1 MKNINN
7 NHGFTLVEL
16 LAVIVVLAIVM
27 LVAVQSV
34 LPQMEKARR
43 QTFALDAQTAIE
55 SANTYFMNQ
64 SLSTGKGFPSNE
76 TTTNCVEISTLISQG
91 YFTVKG
97 SYDGK
102 VIVKRSGN
110 NYVFKVWLHKDQL
123 MILGA
128 GANDDE
134 SENVQISAYDANGD
148 PQDVLPYDT
157 STNTSD
163 IETKWV
169 TGSTTGTAYSN
180 QCGTSEK
187 L

>member
-1 MKNINN
+1 MKNIKN

-64 SLSTGKGFPSNE
+64 SLSTGKGFPSND
-76 TTTNCVEISTLISQG
+76 TSTNCVEIKTLIDQG

-97 SYDGK
+97 SYSGK
-102 VIVKRSGN
+102 VVVSKKNS
-110 NYVFKVWLHKDQL
+110 NYLFKVWLQKDQL
-123 MILGA
+123 MIIGS
-128 GANDDE
+128 GTNTE
-134 SENVQISAYDANGD
+134 GTENVQISAYDADGN
-148 PQDVLPYDT
+148 PKDVKPYET
-157 STNTSD
+157 SSNTTDLSS
-163 IETKWV
+163 KWV
-169 TGSTTGTAYSN
+169 TGSTSGTAYSDT
-180 QCGTSEK
+180 CGTSEK